1 MIGTAFWSWAYGIAN
16 REQNNLPASLA
27 GKLLRL
33 AARVERNIK
42 GDPIIRLRVGDRTLL
57 VPWSHHLPMLLRHC
71 PFYESEIGRLA
82 THLRRIEG
90 ELLMI
95 DVGANVGDTIATL
108 PPLDQAK
115 FLCVEGS
122 EKYHDLL
129 RKNYGSDA
137 RVKLLFA
144 LLTDGSP
151 QSDSIRLQEVDGT
164 AHMAVSAS
172 PTGAAPLLTLDS
184 LLEKTPDFRNANFV
198 KIDTDGY
205 DLKVL
210 RGATEFLKRAKPCL
224 HIEFA
229 PTFWREYGKCDLTD
243 AQAFLSDFGYK
254 EVLVYDNMGYFIGR
268 DSTDSPTFLGVLWD
282 YAMRIPS
289 RLYLNVI
296 AFHASRKDLE
306 QFYGAEASGAA
317 AEH

>member
-1 MIGTAFWSWAYGIAN
+1 MIGTAFWSWAYGMAT

-27 GKLLRL
+27 GKLLRIF
-33 AARVERNIK
+33 ARIERSIK
-42 GDPIIRLRVGDRTLL
+42 GDPIVKVRVGDRNLL

-82 THLRRIEG
+82 KHLCRIEG
-90 ELLMI
+90 ELRMI
-95 DVGANVGDTIATL
+95 DVGANVGDTIAIL

-122 EKYHDLL
+122 EKYYDLL
-129 RKNYGSDA
+129 QKNYGSDS
-137 RVKLLFA
+137 RVELLFA
-144 LLTDGSP
+144 LLTDGNP
-151 QSDSIRLQEVDGT
+151 QSDSIRIQEVEGT
-164 AHMAVSAS
+164 AHVAVSAS
-172 PTGAAPLLTLDS
+172 PSAAVPRLTLDS
-184 LLEKTPDFRNANFV
+184 LLEKSPEFRNANFV

-229 PTFWREYGKCDLTD
+229 PTYWREYGKCDLAD
-243 AQAFLSDFGYK
+243 AQTFLSDFGYK
-254 EVLVYDNMGYFIGR
+254 EVLVYDNMGYFVGR
-268 DSTDSPTFLGVLWD
+268 DRADNPAFLRVLWD

-296 AFHASRKDLE
+296 AFHSSRRDLE
-306 QFYGAEASGAA
+306 QFYDAEASGAA